1 MAVFPTGWAR
11 LLKTPGAQ
19 GLGLQ
24 RSKNPG
30 RCTTRLWLVRGR
42 RVRLGRP
49 WRNGTTALGG
59 GAWFDFN
66 ADAVRRDGRP
76 SMRTL
81 FDRFCEVGHR
91 QVPTIVRAGSPGL
104 FARADRRCLARASFS
119 FLQPRPRLF
128 IRRLAPAF
136 GRFEH
141 RPGFAARRAGVD
153 VTPFRNFEAIPREC
167 QRRSKISPPG
177 RSKTSPLNV
186 MRYAVLG
193 GSCGPTGSTLS
204 SVVKQAYLGISA
216 VFGFG

>member
-19 GLGLQ
+19 SLGLQ

-81 FDRFCEVGHR
+81 FDHFCEVGHR

-153 VTPFRNFEAIPREC
+153 VTPFRNFEAIPRE
-167 QRRSKISPPG
+167 RSHSVETTVACSARPQPATICKLIQAASDAQTG
-177 RSKTSPLNV
+177 DRSIDEL
-186 MRYAVLG
+186 ADA
-193 GSCGPTGSTLS
+193 GSRIIIHD
-204 SVVKQAYLGISA
+204 V
-216 VFGFG
+216 

>member
-1 MAVFPTGWAR
+1 MVLAVFPTGWAR

-30 RCTTRLWLVRGR
+30 RCTTRLWLVRGG

-81 FDRFCEVGHR
+81 FDRFCEIGHR
-91 QVPTIVRAGSPGL
+91 QVLTIVRAGSPGL
-104 FARADRRCLARASFS
+104 FARANRRCLARASFS
-119 FLQPRPRLF
+119 FLQLRPRLF

-141 RPGFAARRAGVD
+141 RLGFAARRAGVD
-153 VTPFRNFEAIPREC
+153 VTPFRSFEAIPREIALGRNHC
-167 QRRSKISPPG
+167 GVLRPAADIFARTASVDDHQKARIFAQRR
-177 RSKTSPLNV
+177 
-186 MRYAVLG
+186 
-193 GSCGPTGSTLS
+193 CGT
-204 SVVKQAYLGISA
+204 
-216 VFGFG
+216 